1 MWGRIYN
8 QLRVVIMSA
17 SGACSSLMLKTALV
31 VLTNQVEWGQ
41 NLQGSIGVGWNLLW
55 SWSSSFVVCVFVWWC
70 GCADTWLKRQTIY
83 NETFTYNSGKAIRKR
98 NKLLYSV
105 TFSALLKRGGHE
117 MIKSFQCLQ
126 GQENILSI
134 GKPNIQG
141 LSSGTQKFQSD
152 DMHSRTLYWGDKCHK
167 KWNCL
172 TLLFEK
178 G

>member
-1 MWGRIYN
+1 
-8 QLRVVIMSA
+8 
-17 SGACSSLMLKTALV
+17 ML
-31 VLTNQVEWGQ
+31 LTHAKN
-41 NLQGSIGVGWNLLW
+41 SIGGINQSGRMGSEFTGVGRCGVELTLVLIV
-55 SWSSSFVVCVFVWWC
+55 VVCRLCFCLVMRLRGYMTKTSNHLQRNFH
-70 GCADTWLKRQTIY
+70 LQL
-83 NETFTYNSGKAIRKR
+83 NSGKATRKR

-152 DMHSRTLYWGDKCHK
+152 HMHSGTLYWRDKCHK
-167 KWNCL
+167 K
-172 TLLFEK
+172 
-178 G
+178 

>member
-1 MWGRIYN
+1 M
-8 QLRVVIMSA
+8 

-41 NLQGSIGVGWNLLW
+41 NLHGSTGVGWNLLW

-83 NETFTYNSGKAIRKR
+83 NETFTNNSTLAR
-98 NKLLYSV
+98 LLESGINYCIV
-105 TFSALLKRGGHE
+105 LLLVHSLKKGGHE

-134 GKPNIQG
+134 GKPNIQA

-152 DMHSRTLYWGDKCHK
+152 HMHSRTVYWRDKCHK